1 MIPNSLKDISPM
13 VSYEFPVKL
22 VAMDDNPV
30 IEEASKKISGIIL
43 CKKKRLYM
51 QSP

>member
-1 MIPNSLKDISPM
+1 M

-30 IEEASKKISGIIL
+30 IEEAVKDFGIIL
-43 CKKKRLYM
+43 CKKIIYAITVIM
-51 QSP
+51 ITV